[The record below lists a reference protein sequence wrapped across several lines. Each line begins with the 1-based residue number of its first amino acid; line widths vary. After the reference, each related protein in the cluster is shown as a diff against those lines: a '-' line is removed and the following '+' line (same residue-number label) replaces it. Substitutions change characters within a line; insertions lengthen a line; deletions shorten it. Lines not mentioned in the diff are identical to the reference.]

1 MSMTYEDAWQEEAYD
16 QMAREILESHREE
29 IIDEFVAERMK
40 SYYQDNPDLT
50 IATETVLNEAK
61 YLLNVSPTASLVFS
75 RSAIDLALRE
85 VLLKPIAFGMV
96 HDANTAS
103 LMVELAVGNQQFS
116 KLLFRVLQDYGVDLR
131 TVVRDTGSNTLWA
144 EIKEIANIRNQ
155 ILHRGQTASKEQAE
169 RSLKI
174 ASILLYK
181 LYPYLKKQ
189 LMTQ

>member
-16 QMAREILESHREE
+16 QMAREILESHHEE

-85 VLLKPIAFGMV
+85 VLLKPIAFGMI
-96 HDANTAS
+96 HDANTGS

-131 TVVRDTGSNTLWA
+131 TVVRNTGSNTLWA

-169 RSLKI
+169 RSLEI

-181 LYPYLKKQ
+181 LYPYLRKQ
-189 LMTQ
+189 LMTR